1 MRYKIGSVNRFYRKI
16 LIFTRSLFE
25 FCNSKNHNFLE
36 AVNSTSFKSNSN
48 QNNFEMKIKLII
60 LLIGFSLIGYS
71 QKKVAKNPAK
81 IKPKAEFVADLMSK
95 MTIEEKIYQTV
106 QFTSDGTLTG
116 PKSGDNFITR
126 IQQGKV
132 GSILNA
138 TGAKETKEIQRINLE
153 NSRLKIPLLFGHDV
167 IHGYKTIFPINLGM
181 ASSFDPKAVELAAQI
196 AAAEASSAGVHW
208 TFAPM
213 VDIARDARW
222 GRVSEGSG
230 EDGFL
235 GIQMAIANV
244 KGFQGDDLSKN
255 NTILACTKHFAAYGA
270 AEAGRDYNTVDL
282 SERVLRETY
291 LPVFKATVDAGVKTF
306 MTSFNEISGVP
317 STANKFLLLDVL
329 KGEWNFDGMV
339 VTDYTGINEMV
350 AHGFATDEKNAGELA
365 MNAGVDMDM
374 VGGVYMNYLKKSYD
388 EGKVSLTQIDDACK
402 RILDVKY
409 DLGLFEDP
417 YRYSDEKREK
427 ETLLKP
433 EFLDASLEVAK
444 KSMVLLKNKNNVLP
458 LKNNQK
464 IAFVGPLVTDEYNII
479 GSWAALGDRNGF
491 STSVKEGVTNYLKNV
506 SNVTFDQGVE
516 IQSTKRDLMQKALE
530 NAKNADVIVAIMGE
544 SENMSGEAACR
555 TSIDLPGLQ
564 KEFLS
569 ELKKIGKPIV
579 LVLLNGRPL
588 TLTWENDNMDAILEA
603 WWPGTRGGDAIA
615 QTLFGANNPSGKLPI
630 TFPRNVGQLPLYYNH
645 KNTGRPYLGHTDT
658 EQKYKSQYIDVSNSP
673 LYPFG
678 YGLSYTIFEYS
689 NLKISN
695 DKIKFG
701 ERLKVS
707 VDVKNTGNY
716 DGQEVVQLYI
726 RDLVGS
732 VTRPIKE
739 LKGFEK
745 ITLSKGETKS
755 VSFEISSEDLKFYNI
770 DMKNVAEA
778 GNFEVF
784 VGGNSDTDRK
794 ASFELLK

>member
-1 MRYKIGSVNRFYRKI
+1 
-16 LIFTRSLFE
+16 
-25 FCNSKNHNFLE
+25 
-36 AVNSTSFKSNSN
+36 
-48 QNNFEMKIKLII
+48 MKINLIV
-60 LLIGFSLIGYS
+60 LLISFSFISYS
-71 QKKVAKNPAK
+71 QKKGTKKPLA

-106 QFTSDGTLTG
+106 QFTSDGTVTG

-138 TGAKETKEIQRINLE
+138 TGAGATREIQRINLE
-153 NSRLKIPLLFGHDV
+153 HSRLKIPLLFGHDV

-181 ASSFDPKAVELAAQI
+181 ASSWDPKALELAARV
-196 AAAEASSAGVHW
+196 AATEASSGGVHW

-230 EDGFL
+230 EDSFL
-235 GIQMAIANV
+235 GIQMAVANV
-244 KGFQGDDLSKN
+244 KGFQGDDLSKT
-255 NTILACTKHFAAYGA
+255 NTILACAKHFAAYGA
-270 AEAGRDYNTVDL
+270 AESGRDYNIVDM
-282 SERVLRETY
+282 SERVLRDTY
-291 LPVFKATVDAGVKTF
+291 LPAFKATVDAGVKTF
-306 MTSFNEISGVP
+306 MMSFNEISGVP
-317 STANKFLLLDVL
+317 STGNKFLIRDIL
-329 KGEWNFDGMV
+329 KGDWKFDGFV
-339 VTDYTGINEMV
+339 VSDYTGIFEMV
-350 AHGFATDEKNAGELA
+350 AHGFAKDDKSAGELA
-365 MNAGVDMDM
+365 LNAGVDMDM
-374 VGGVYMNYLKKSYD
+374 VGATYMNYTKQSYD
-388 EGKVSLTQIDDACK
+388 EGKVTLAEIDDACK
-402 RILDVKY
+402 RILEAKY

-417 YRYSDEKREK
+417 FRYSDEKREK
-427 ETLLKP
+427 ETIYKP
-433 EFLDASLEVAK
+433 EFLEASLDVAK
-444 KSMVLLKNKNNVLP
+444 KSLVLLKNKNNVLP

-491 STSVKEGVTNYLKNV
+491 ATSVKEGVTNYLKNV
-506 SNVTFDQGVE
+506 SNITFDQGVE
-516 IQSTKRDLMQKALE
+516 IQSAKRDLMQKALD
-530 NAKNADVIVAIMGE
+530 NAKRADVIVAIMGE

-555 TSIDLPGLQ
+555 TNIDLPGLQ
-564 KEFLS
+564 KEFLA
-569 ELKKIGKPIV
+569 ELKKLGKPIV

-603 WWPGTRGGDAIA
+603 WWPGTRAGDAIA

-645 KNTGRPYLGHTDT
+645 KNTGRPYLGPTDP
-658 EQKYKSQYIDVSNSP
+658 EQKYKSQYIDVGNSP
-673 LYPFG
+673 LYSFG
-678 YGLSYTIFEYS
+678 YGLSYTTFEYS
-689 NLKISN
+689 NMKIST

-701 ERLKVS
+701 KKLQVT
-707 VDVKNTGNY
+707 VDIKNTGNF

-732 VTRPIKE
+732 VTRPVKE

-745 ITLSKGETKS
+745 ITLKIGETKS

-770 DMKNVAEA
+770 DMKNVAEV

-794 ASFELLK
+794 AAFELVK

>member
-1 MRYKIGSVNRFYRKI
+1 
-16 LIFTRSLFE
+16 
-25 FCNSKNHNFLE
+25 
-36 AVNSTSFKSNSN
+36 
-48 QNNFEMKIKLII
+48 MKIKLLV
-60 LLIGFSLIGYS
+60 LLISFSFIGYS
-71 QKKVAKNPAK
+71 QKKGTKKPVV

-106 QFTSDGTLTG
+106 QFTSDGTVTG

-138 TGAKETKEIQRINLE
+138 TGASATREIQRINLE
-153 NSRLKIPLLFGHDV
+153 HSRLQIPLLFGHDV

-181 ASSFDPKAVELAAQI
+181 ASSWDPKAVELAARV
-196 AAAEASSAGVHW
+196 AATEASSGGVHW

-230 EDGFL
+230 EDSFL
-235 GIQMAIANV
+235 GIQMAVANV
-244 KGFQGDDLSKN
+244 KGFQGDDLSKA
-255 NTILACTKHFAAYGA
+255 NTILACAKHFAAYGA
-270 AEAGRDYNTVDL
+270 AESGRDYNTVDM

-291 LPVFKATVDAGVKTF
+291 LPAFKATVDAGVKTF
-306 MTSFNEISGVP
+306 MMSFNEISGVP
-317 STANKFLLLDVL
+317 STGNKFLIRDIL
-329 KGEWNFDGMV
+329 KGEWKFDGFV
-339 VTDYTGINEMV
+339 VSDYTGIFEMV
-350 AHGFATDEKNAGELA
+350 AHGFAKDDKNAGELA
-365 MNAGVDMDM
+365 LNAGVDMDM
-374 VGGVYMNYLKKSYD
+374 VGATYMNYTKQSYD
-388 EGKVSLTQIDDACK
+388 EGKVTLAEIDDACK
-402 RILDVKY
+402 RILDAKY

-427 ETLLKP
+427 ETIYKP
-433 EFLDASLEVAK
+433 EFLEASLEVAK
-444 KSMVLLKNKNNVLP
+444 KSLVLLKNKNNILP

-464 IAFVGPLVTDEYNII
+464 IAFVGPLVSDENNMI

-491 STSVKEGVTNYLKNV
+491 ATSVKEGVSNYLKNI
-506 SNVTFDQGVE
+506 SNVTFDQGVD
-516 IQSTKRDLMQKALE
+516 IQSAKRDLMQKALD

-555 TSIDLPGLQ
+555 TNIDLPGLQ
-564 KEFLS
+564 KEFLA
-569 ELKKIGKPIV
+569 ELKKLGKPIV

-615 QTLFGANNPSGKLPI
+615 QTLFGANNPNGKLPI

-645 KNTGRPYLGHTDT
+645 KNTGRPYLGPSDP
-658 EQKYKSQYIDVSNSP
+658 EQKYKSQYTDVGNSP
-673 LYPFG
+673 LFPFG
-678 YGLSYTIFEYS
+678 YGLSYTTFEYS
-689 NLKISN
+689 NLKIST
-695 DKIKFG
+695 DKIRFG
-701 ERLKVS
+701 EKLKVT

-716 DGQEVVQLYI
+716 EGQEVVQLYI

-732 VTRPIKE
+732 VTRPVKE
-739 LKGFEK
+739 LKGFDK
-745 ITLSKGETKS
+745 INLKIGETKS
-755 VSFEISSEDLKFYNI
+755 VSFEISSDDLKFYNI
-770 DMKNVAEA
+770 AMKNVAEA

-794 ASFELLK
+794 AIFELVK

>member
-1 MRYKIGSVNRFYRKI
+1 MVSVF
-16 LIFTRSLFE
+16 
-25 FCNSKNHNFLE
+25 
-36 AVNSTSFKSNSN
+36 
-48 QNNFEMKIKLII
+48 
-60 LLIGFSLIGYS
+60 GYS
-71 QKKVAKNPAK
+71 QNKETNKTVK
-81 IKPKAEFVADLMSK
+81 IKPKAEFVAELMSK
-95 MTIEEKIYQTV
+95 MTVDEKIYQTV
-106 QFTSDGTLTG
+106 QFTSDGTVTG

-138 TGAKETKEIQRINLE
+138 TGAKETREIQRINLE

-181 ASSFDPKAVELAAQI
+181 ASSWDPKAVELAARV
-196 AAAEASSAGVHW
+196 AATEASSAGVHW

-213 VDIARDARW
+213 VDIARDPRW

-270 AEAGRDYNTVDL
+270 AEGGRDYNTVDL

-291 LPVFKATVDAGVKTF
+291 LPAFKATVDAGVKTF
-306 MTSFNEISGVP
+306 MTSFNEISGIP
-317 STANKFLLLDVL
+317 STANKFLLRDVL

-350 AHGFATDEKNAGELA
+350 AHGFAADEKNAGELA
-365 MNAGVDMDM
+365 LNAGVDMDM
-374 VGGVYMNYLKKSYD
+374 VGGVYMNYLKQSYD
-388 EGKVSLTQIDDACK
+388 EGKVSLAQIDDACK

-427 ETLLKP
+427 ATIYKP

-444 KSMVLLKNKNNVLP
+444 RSLVLLKNNNQILP

-464 IAFVGPLVTDEYNII
+464 IAFVGPLVSDEFNII

-491 STSVKEGVTNYLKNV
+491 ATSVKEGVTNYLKNI
-506 SNVTFDQGVE
+506 SNVTFDDGVE
-516 IQSTKRDLMQKALE
+516 IKSTKRDWIQKALD
-530 NAKNADVIVAIMGE
+530 NAKNADVIVAVMGE
-544 SENMSGEAACR
+544 RENMTGEAGSQ
-555 TSIDLPGLQ
+555 TNIDLPGIQ
-564 KEFLS
+564 KEFLA
-569 ELKKIGKPIV
+569 ELKKLGKPVV

-588 TLTWENDNMDAILEA
+588 TLSWENENMDAILEA

-615 QTLFGANNPSGKLPI
+615 QTLFGDNNPNGKLPMS
-630 TFPRNVGQLPLYYNH
+630 FPRNVGQLPIYYNH
-645 KNTGRPYLGHTDT
+645 KNTGRPYLGKSDP
-658 EQKYKSQYIDVSNSP
+658 EQKYKSRYTDVDNSP
-673 LYPFG
+673 LFPFG
-678 YGLSYTIFEYS
+678 FGLSYTTFEYS
-689 NLKISN
+689 NFKLSS
-695 DKIKFG
+695 DKIKFN
-701 ERLKVS
+701 EKLKVS
-707 VDVKNTGNY
+707 VEVKNTGDF

-732 VTRPIKE
+732 VTRPVKE
-739 LKGFEK
+739 LKGYEK
-745 ITLSKGETKS
+745 VSLKKGETKT
-755 VSFEISSEDLKFYNI
+755 VAFEISSGDLKFYNLE
-770 DMKNVAEA
+770 MNHEAEA
-778 GNFEVF
+778 GKFEVF
-784 VGGNSDTDRK
+784 VGGNSDTERK